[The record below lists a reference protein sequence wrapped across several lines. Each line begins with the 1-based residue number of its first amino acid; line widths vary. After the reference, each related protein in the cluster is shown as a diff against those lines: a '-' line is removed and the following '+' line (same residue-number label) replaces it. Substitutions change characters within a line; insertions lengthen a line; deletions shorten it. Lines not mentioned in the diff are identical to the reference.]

1 MRTSILGTYFLA
13 TKEEHDKGMVWY
25 QSARSEVDRICQ
37 TLLVNPA
44 RVAGVIAA
52 LSPNNKWNRNL
63 IDAYNLAR
71 AYVENGVYDADRIKV
86 STFNTNKDKAIRIL
100 AGLDPLD
107 VLGGLKVRAFYK
119 LIFNPTVKDV
129 VCIDGHSY
137 SIWAGER
144 IATYK
149 TPKITPKMYDAI
161 QRDYIDSA
169 RIVSE
174 IKGQTIT
181 ASQLQAITWIVQ
193 RNLYRGIRER

>member
-1 MRTSILGTYFLA
+1 
-13 TKEEHDKGMVWY
+13 MVWY